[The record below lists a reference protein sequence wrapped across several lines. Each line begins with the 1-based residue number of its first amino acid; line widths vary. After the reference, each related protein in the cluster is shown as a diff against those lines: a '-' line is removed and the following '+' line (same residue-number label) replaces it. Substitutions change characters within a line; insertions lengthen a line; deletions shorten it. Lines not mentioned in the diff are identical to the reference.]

1 MDHQVITKRL
11 SQMGFRV
18 YSQEEILGLSI
29 KEITNPQLFDTL
41 QLPTVGGLYDPALG
55 PTRHDDICDTCG
67 QSSKHCPGHMGHIKL
82 ALPVFNPVFFKTLF
96 KILQG
101 TCLTCHRVSVPD
113 VEGALFTHQM
123 QLLEKGCVVGSMAL
137 EAFVRQYEAQQSDSM
152 AVLKD
157 DLLSQIDT
165 MAKELMKDA
174 SAGLTLC
181 TKMVDAEMSRLVTT
195 ILRQYFVYKKK
206 CPHCSCMS
214 RALRQEYFSRIC
226 VVGSAD
232 PGFKKPVS
240 PRKPQPANTVPP
252 EHEEDL
258 EIAEES
264 EERAEVESLLT
275 QGKGQALIMPHLARQ
290 ILRKVWRQDGKVL
303 RKAFSC
309 LDQMRGSGTPTDM
322 FFLDAVLVPPS
333 RFRPLSVMGDRKFEN
348 PQTANFSR
356 VLADNFE
363 IRDLLTK
370 MDSDLSKTEEI
381 TVQNGENS
389 LVAQLQAKWVQL
401 QTHINCLIDS
411 DLDKLTAA
419 NNKIP
424 GIRQLLE
431 KKEGLFRMHMMG
443 KRVNYAARSVISPDP
458 CIGTNEIGVPE
469 VFARKLTYPQPVTPW
484 NVHELRQY
492 VINGPNV
499 YPGASLVMNEDGSV
513 TKLSATNATQ
523 REAVAKQLLT
533 PNDTSG
539 RPMLPKQV
547 FRHLKDG
554 DVMLLNRQPTLHRPS
569 IQAHKARVLH
579 GLKTLRMHYSNCKA
593 YNADFDGDEMN
604 AHFPQSELC
613 RSEAYGIASTDSQYL
628 VPKDGTPLAGLI
640 QDHMVAGTAL
650 TVRGQFFSRHDYCNL
665 LQAALT
671 DQNRRI
677 RLLPPAI
684 VVSTLLL
691 NIIPK
696 GKKPLSLNSST
707 KIPEKSWIST
717 KVETPMAQFTA
728 QDMGE
733 STVLVRHGELL
744 QGVLDKAQCGNSS
757 FGLVHCVYELS
768 GFTLGVEDILVK
780 DKANSKRRKIIA
792 KSTKE
797 GYGAAMQAFGVSPE
811 ECTESELLGMLK
823 EAQFGTDDLKMRE
836 LDMCVK
842 TVTDA
847 VQDKIVRSTMPTE
860 LYKGFPS
867 NNLQLMVQSGAK
879 GSAVN
884 CMQISCLLG
893 QIELE
898 GRRPPLMKSGRSLP
912 SFLPYDLSP
921 RAGGFVAGRFLTGIR
936 PQEYFFHCMAGR
948 EGLVDTAVKT
958 SRSGYLQ
965 RCLIKHLEG
974 LAVSYDMTVRDSDS
988 SVIQFSY
995 GEDGLE
1001 VVKTPFLQPKQF
1013 PFLLQNQDVIMPAN
1027 QEPLQGGGKPSKRPR
1042 RSNTAVILNGLENG
1056 AASQI
1061 EERTGRTPL
1070 AMKTATRVVE
1080 PDPKASDTNMKK
1092 DASPCP
1098 DPVSARFWSQL
1109 HTGAISETLQKS
1121 VDDLKQQ
1128 LVGGKTR
1135 GEELQKL
1142 VNEKAVRSL
1151 SAPGEAVG
1159 LLCAQSIG
1167 EPSTQMTLNT
1177 FHFAGRGEM
1186 NVTLGI
1192 PRLREVLMTASS
1204 TIKTPAMDIPVLDM
1218 PEARAAARDLQTRL
1232 SCVYLSEVLQEVNIS
1247 EYLHSSSHI
1256 RSVHFTLLP
1265 RDSLKD
1271 KVNLKL
1277 KQIVSVIEHGF
1288 LTRVARAANDAL
1300 TKMHNKAL
1308 TSQATLRRVERAE
1321 AADSG
1326 VNAPADDA
1334 DSDVEENDGDAAAA
1348 KEISRH
1354 TDTLEYEGEDDE
1366 REAVGEE
1373 SLQGDDIEDDTLPDS
1388 QQTPEGDDT
1397 EDDDAADLSKI
1408 KELNFVHDYR
1418 RHKKGKWCEVIFQ
1431 FDVGRRRVDLKSLID
1446 KKAREFV
1453 IQQVKGIRRC
1463 VLTERADKQGS
1474 RLHLRTEGI
1483 NLQEMMKYWDI
1494 LDLNSLY
1501 TNSIVDIQ
1509 ETYGIEAA
1517 NRAII
1522 KEVKDVFA
1530 AYGIRVDYRHLS
1542 LLADYMTFQGSFM
1555 GFNRLAIA
1563 TNPSPLQKITFETSM
1578 NFLVNACTNARPD
1591 QLRSPSARLVAGQ
1604 VVSSGTGCFE
1614 VVPPLTM

>member
-1 MDHQVITKRL
+1 KAT
-11 SQMGFRV
+11 
-18 YSQEEILGLSI
+18 
-29 KEITNPQLFDTL
+29 
-41 QLPTVGGLYDPALG
+41 A
-55 PTRHDDICDTCG
+55 
-67 QSSKHCPGHMGHIKL
+67 SKHS
-82 ALPVFNPVFFKTLF
+82 T
-96 KILQG
+96 
-101 TCLTCHRVSVPD
+101 
-113 VEGALFTHQM
+113 
-123 QLLEKGCVVGSMAL
+123 
-137 EAFVRQYEAQQSDSM
+137 
-152 AVLKD
+152 
-157 DLLSQIDT
+157 
-165 MAKELMKDA
+165 
-174 SAGLTLC
+174 
-181 TKMVDAEMSRLVTT
+181 
-195 ILRQYFVYKKK
+195 
-206 CPHCSCMS
+206 
-214 RALRQEYFSRIC
+214 
-226 VVGSAD
+226 
-232 PGFKKPVS
+232 
-240 PRKPQPANTVPP
+240 P

-381 TVQNGENS
+381 TVDNGENS

-458 CIGTNEIGVPE
+458 CISTNEIGVPE

-539 RPMLPKQV
+539 KPMLPKQV

-684 VVSTLLL
+684 VKPCPMWSGKQVVSTLLL

-757 FGLVHCVYELS
+757 FGLVHCVYELYGGEVAGKLLTCLGRLYTSFLQLS

-1027 QEPLQGGGKPSKRPR
+1027 QEPPREEKAIKKAKKKIQKWQKKHKTKTRTSGFLAFCEQHGGH
-1042 RSNTAVILNGLENG
+1042 LNGLENG

-1070 AMKTATRVVE
+1070 AMKLQQEWWNLT
-1080 PDPKASDTNMKK
+1080 PKQRHKYEK
-1092 DASPCP
+1092 GRSPCP

-1121 VDDLKQQ
+1121 
-1128 LVGGKTR
+1128 VGGKTR

-1271 KVNLKL
+1271 KVNLKP

-1373 SLQGDDIEDDTLPDS
+1373 SLQGDDIEDDTLPES
-1388 QQTPEGDDT
+1388 QQTPEGDET